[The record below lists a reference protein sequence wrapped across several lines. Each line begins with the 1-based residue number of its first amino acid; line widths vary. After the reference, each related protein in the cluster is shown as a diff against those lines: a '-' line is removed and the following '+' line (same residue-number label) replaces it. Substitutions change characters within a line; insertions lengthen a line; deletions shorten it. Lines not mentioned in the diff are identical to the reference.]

1 MAGQFPHLF
10 SPIQIG
16 NMTVRNRI
24 VNTAHGTNFAR
35 NHMVTDQHIFY
46 HVERAKGGV
55 GMSIMEATSVHPS
68 YDIGVMNT
76 IWSFD
81 ERNIPWFRRLS
92 RAVHRHEAK
101 ILVQLNHGGRQSSN
115 SETMLPSLAPSPV
128 PSPDL
133 WEIGAEVP
141 HEMDEDDILE
151 IVRAFGRAA
160 AVVKEGGMDGVE
172 LHGGHGNL
180 IQQFMSPRVNQRG
193 DQYGGSLENR
203 LRFANEVIG
212 EVRRSVGDDFVV
224 GMRISG
230 DEFVSGGLTLNDMQ
244 QIARLLAGTGQI
256 DYFNVS
262 NSTYSDVKSMTAYI
276 PSMYVAPAAY
286 SYLWE
291 GIKHAVDIPVIGI
304 GRINT
309 PDLAE
314 WILAEGK
321 ADMVGMVRE
330 LIADPHLPNKARE
343 GRLDDIRTCVACME
357 SCLGRLERGL
367 SISCIYNPVSG
378 REKEWS
384 VLKPAGV
391 KKRVFV
397 VGGGPAGLE
406 AARVAATRGHTVT
419 LFEKSAQLGGQVKT
433 AALAPYRE
441 DFGEIVGYLESQ
453 VRKLGVEVMLGEEV
467 SQGMILEAHPD
478 VVVIATGSNAYIPQ
492 VPGSELGIAVSAR
505 DALEGRVDLGEKVV
519 VVDTQGLHPGSD
531 VAEFLADQGKK
542 VELITT
548 KPYVGA
554 SIELLTWR
562 LLYERLM
569 EKGVEM
575 FPSVAL
581 KEIGEDSV
589 TVYSTITQK
598 EWQISGVDAVVFAV
612 GSAADDGLYRA
623 LKGQVEELFAVGD
636 CVAPRGVEAAVYEG
650 HKIGREI

>member
-1 MAGQFPHLF
+1 MASQFPNLF

-35 NHMVTDQHIFY
+35 DHMVTDRHIHY

-92 RAVHRHEAK
+92 RAVHQHQAK

-115 SETMLPSLAPSPV
+115 SETMMPSMAPSPV

-133 WEIGAEVP
+133 WETGAEVP
-141 HEMDEDDILE
+141 HEMDEDDIME
-151 IVRAFGRAA
+151 IVRAFGQAA

-180 IQQFMSPRVNQRG
+180 IQQFMSPWVNRRG
-193 DQYGGSLENR
+193 DQYGGNIDNR
-203 LRFANEVIG
+203 LRFANQVIG
-212 EVRRSVGDDFVV
+212 EVRRNVGDEFVV

-230 DEFVSGGLTLNDMQ
+230 DEFVSGGLTLDDMQ
-244 QIARLLAGTGQI
+244 EIARRLAATGQI

-262 NSTYSDVKSMTAYI
+262 NSTYSDVKSMTAHI
-276 PSMYVAPAAY
+276 PSMYVAPATY

-291 GIKHAVDIPVIGI
+291 GIKNAVDIPVIGV

-309 PDLAE
+309 ADLAE
-314 WILAEGK
+314 WVLAERK

-330 LIADPHLPNKARE
+330 LIADPYLPNKARE
-343 GRLDDIRTCVACME
+343 GKLDDIRACVACLE
-357 SCLGRLERGL
+357 SCIGRLERGL

-378 REKEWS
+378 REREWS
-384 VLKPAGV
+384 DLKPASTR
-391 KKRVFV
+391 KSLFV

-406 AARVAATRGHTVT
+406 AARVAAVRGHEVT
-419 LFEKSAQLGGQVKT
+419 LFEKSEQLGGQVKT
-433 AALAPYRE
+433 AAQAPYRE
-441 DFGEIVGYLESQ
+441 EFGGIVGYLESQ
-453 VRKLGVEVMLGEEV
+453 VRKLGVDVVLGKEASEE
-467 SQGMILEAHPD
+467 MILEANPHA
-478 VVVIATGSNAYIPQ
+478 VVIATGSNAYIPQ
-492 VPGSELGIAVSAR
+492 VPGSELGIVISAK
-505 DALEGRVDLGEKVV
+505 DAMEGKVDLGEKIV

-531 VAEFLADQGKK
+531 VAELLADQGRE
-542 VELITT
+542 VQLITT

-562 LLYERLM
+562 ILYQRLM
-569 EKGVEM
+569 EKGVKM
-575 FPSVAL
+575 FPSVGL

-589 TVYSTITQK
+589 TVYSTITK
-598 EWQISGVDAVVFAV
+598 EEWQISAVDAVVFAA
-612 GSAADDGLYRA
+612 GGQADNGLYRA
-623 LKGQVEELFAVGD
+623 LKGKLRELFAVGD
-636 CVAPRGVEAAVYEG
+636 CVAPRGVEQAVYEG
-650 HKIGREI
+650 HKVGREL

>member
-1 MAGQFPHLF
+1 MAEQFPHLF

-35 NHMVTDQHIFY
+35 DRMVTDQHIFY

-92 RAVHRHEAK
+92 RAVHRHGAK

-115 SETMLPSLAPSPV
+115 SRTMLPTMAPSPV
-128 PSPDL
+128 ASPDL
-133 WEIGAEVP
+133 WESGAEVLY
-141 HEMDEDDILE
+141 EMDEDDIME

-160 AVVKEGGMDGVE
+160 AVVKEGGMDGIE

-180 IQQFMSPRVNQRG
+180 IQQFMSPWVNQRT

-212 EVRRSVGDDFVV
+212 EVRRNVGDDFVV

-230 DEFVSGGLTLNDMQ
+230 DEFVSGGLTLDEMQ
-244 QIARLLAGTGQI
+244 GIARRLSAPGQI

-262 NSTYSDVKSMTAYI
+262 NSNYSDVKSMTAHI
-276 PSMYVAPAAY
+276 PSMYVAPATY

-291 GIKHAVDIPVIGI
+291 EIKNAVDIPVIGI

-309 PDLAE
+309 PALAE
-314 WILAEGK
+314 WVLAEGK

-343 GRLDDIRTCVACME
+343 GRLDEIRTCVACLE
-357 SCLGRLERGL
+357 SCVGRLERGL

-384 VLKPAGV
+384 ALEPADT

-406 AARVAATRGHTVT
+406 AARVAAVRGHTVT

-433 AALAPYRE
+433 AAQAPHRE
-441 DFGEIVGYLESQ
+441 DFGEIAAYLESQ
-453 VRKLGVEVMLGEEV
+453 VRRLGVEVLLGEEV
-467 SQGMILEAHPD
+467 SEGMILEANPD
-478 VVVIATGSNAYIPQ
+478 VVVIATGSNAYIPP
-492 VPGSELGIAVSAR
+492 VPGSE
-505 DALEGRVDLGEKVV
+505 
-519 VVDTQGLHPGSD
+519 
-531 VAEFLADQGKK
+531 VAELLADQGKK

-554 SIELLTWR
+554 SLDLLTWR

-575 FPSVAL
+575 SASVAL

-589 TVYSTITQK
+589 TVYSTITKK
-598 EWQISGVDAVVFAV
+598 EWQISDVDAVVFAV
-612 GSAADDGLYRA
+612 GSAADNGLYRS

-636 CVAPRGVEAAVYEG
+636 CVAPRGVEQAAYEG
-650 HKIGREI
+650 HKVGRDI

>member
-35 NHMVTDQHIFY
+35 DHMVTDRHTYY
-46 HVERAKGGV
+46 HLERAKGGV

-68 YDIGVMNT
+68 FGVGVMNT

-81 ERNIPWFRRLS
+81 ERNIPGFQRLC
-92 RAVHRHEAK
+92 RAVHRHGAK
-101 ILVQLNHGGRQSSN
+101 ILVQLSHGGRQSSN
-115 SETMLPSLAPSPV
+115 GETMLPSLAPSPV
-128 PSPDL
+128 PAPDL
-133 WEIGAEVP
+133 WEPNAEVP
-141 HEMDEDDILE
+141 HEMDEDDITE

-180 IQQFMSPRVNQRG
+180 IHQFMSPWVNQRS
-193 DQYGGSLENR
+193 DQYGGSIENR
-203 LRFANEVIG
+203 LRFANEVVE
-212 EVRRSVGDDFVV
+212 EVRRNVGDGFVV

-230 DEFVSGGLTLNDMQ
+230 DEFVSGGLTLADMQ
-244 QIARLLAGTGQI
+244 EIARRLAATGQI

-262 NSTYSDVKSMTAYI
+262 NSNYSDVKSMTAHI

-291 GIKHAVDIPVIGI
+291 GIKNAVDIPVIGI

-309 PDLAE
+309 PELAE
-314 WILAEGK
+314 WVLAEGK

-343 GRLDDIRTCVACME
+343 GRADDIRTCVACLE
-357 SCLGRLERGL
+357 SCIGRLERGL

-378 REKEWS
+378 REQEWS
-384 VLKPAGV
+384 EFEPASS
-391 KKRVFV
+391 KKNVFV

-406 AARVAATRGHTVT
+406 AARVAAARGHKVT

-433 AALAPYRE
+433 AALAPHRE

-453 VRKLGVEVMLGEEV
+453 VRKLGVEVVLGTEV
-467 SQGMILEAHPD
+467 SEEMVLEANPD
-478 VVVIATGSNAYIPQ
+478 AAVIATGSNAYIPP
-492 VPGSELGIAVSAR
+492 VPGSELGIAVSVR
-505 DALEGRVDLGEKVV
+505 DVLENKVEMGERVV

-531 VAEFLADQGKK
+531 VAELLADQGKK
-542 VELITT
+542 VKLITT

-554 SIELLTWR
+554 SLELLTWR
-562 LLYERLM
+562 LLYQRLM
-569 EKGVEM
+569 EKDVEM
-575 FPSVAL
+575 FPSTAL
-581 KEIGEDSV
+581 KDIGEDSI
-589 TVYSTITQK
+589 TVYSTITGK
-598 EWQISGVDAVVFAV
+598 EQRISEVDAVVFAV
-612 GSAADDGLYRA
+612 GGAADNSLYRA
-623 LKGQVEELFAVGD
+623 LKGQVAELFAVGD
-636 CVAPRGVEAAVYEG
+636 AVAPRGVEQAVYEG
-650 HKIGREI
+650 HKVGRGI